1 MFFLDASFNY
11 SMWWKACS
19 GTLHIMLQSVPLPPL
34 WSFSNCTAVV
44 GSLYRICHS
53 QVKVRPAVCTLKIKS
68 QDNAWLDWKINI
80 CWGGLIGG
88 GHWWDLFFF
97 FFLELVFWILQLI
110 ILLIYLFSGR
120 RAAGW
125 GLSQTCRCG
134 HTSGRGK
141 LFHSMYWYRHLP
153 VFSTGLGWRLHSSW
167 LQTCSSGL
175 RPTNNCCLPKW
186 TCLIWTRL
194 RLLCNMEG
202 CGKMKCMS
210 MKRKLSRSPSSSN
223 FTTLMTWKFCEEIM
237 DQRKYLAYCDC
248 HTDEWVYCVQE

>member
-1 MFFLDASFNY
+1 M
-11 SMWWKACS
+11 
-19 GTLHIMLQSVPLPPL
+19 G
-34 WSFSNCTAVV
+34 SFSSFW
-44 GSLYRICHS
+44 SL
-53 QVKVRPAVCTLKIKS
+53 
-68 QDNAWLDWKINI
+68 
-80 CWGGLIGG
+80 
-88 GHWWDLFFF
+88 
-97 FFLELVFWILQLI
+97 FWILQLI
-110 ILLIYLFSGR
+110 ILLIYIFSGR

-125 GLSQTCRCG
+125 GLSQTCLCG

-141 LFHSMYWYRHLP
+141 LFHSICWSDTVGAAAMVQTSFCLFHR
-153 VFSTGLGWRLHSSW
+153 TRLKIAFFMIADM
-167 LQTCSSGL
+167 QQSGL

-248 HTDEWVYCVQE
+248 HTDEWVYCVQFCLMSF